1 MMKHRLNRYH
11 TRDTSATPGMKF
23 DLISPPRLFMKLL
36 LLLGL
41 LPQLAAAQTVP
52 QNPRLKHELDSI
64 YAVDQRWRGMLFN
77 PRLRH
82 RPDSLA
88 TALGVSKESL
98 NGYVMHRMMQTDS
111 ANLVRIRVIL
121 KQYGYPGKTL
131 VGTPTNE
138 AAWYVIQHS
147 DDINRYLPL
156 IKKAAGKAEVPF
168 YLYAQMLDRQLMRD
182 GKAQRYGTQAMSYN
196 ILNAQTS
203 RREPQPLFVWPIE
216 DAARVNERRRQ
227 AGFADTVEQNAASM
241 GVQYRVLTLKD
252 VEKMP
257 KN

>member
-1 MMKHRLNRYH
+1 MASLPRSIMKRLL
-11 TRDTSATPGMKF
+11 P
-23 DLISPPRLFMKLL
+23 LL
-36 LLLGL
+36 LLAL
-41 LPQLAAAQTVP
+41 LPQLAAAQTSP

-64 YAVDQRWRGMLFN
+64 YAVDQRWRGMLFD
-77 PRLRH
+77 PRINR

-88 TALGVSKESL
+88 RALGMTRESL
-98 NGYVMHRMMQTDS
+98 STYIPVQMLRTDS
-111 ANLVRIRVIL
+111 TNQVWMQMIL
-121 KQYGYPGKTL
+121 KQYGYPGKSL

-168 YLYAQMLDRQLMRD
+168 YLYAQMLDRQLVRD